1 MKMVQ
6 EFALDRIE
14 GMPGSEAREEPRARL
29 RRAGKDTGTVVPGA
43 VLEAQLAADSGWLLF
58 ITHDT
63 PFEERLDV
71 TLIDRSCRIVDM
83 ASFYGLYTTG
93 NFRNLTL
100 DSDKSVVFDFFSD
113 HAWRVTLLDK
123 PQFRFPVARLT
134 EPAGVHRRFGFTRH
148 FAVAAARRAA

>member
-14 GMPGSEAREEPRARL
+14 GRPGSEAREEPRARL

-63 PFEERLDV
+63 PFEERLAV
-71 TLIDRSCRIVDM
+71 TLIHRSCPPVDR
-83 ASFYGLYTTG
+83 APLSALDTTPPCP
-93 NFRNLTL
+93 NLN
-100 DSDKSVVFDFFSD
+100 
-113 HAWRVTLLDK
+113 
-123 PQFRFPVARLT
+123 
-134 EPAGVHRRFGFTRH
+134 
-148 FAVAAARRAA
+148 

>member
-14 GMPGSEAREEPRARL
+14 GRPGSEAREEPRARL

-43 VLEAQLAADSGWLLF
+43 VLEAQLA
-58 ITHDT
+58 
-63 PFEERLDV
+63 
-71 TLIDRSCRIVDM
+71 
-83 ASFYGLYTTG
+83 
-93 NFRNLTL
+93 
-100 DSDKSVVFDFFSD
+100 SDKSVVFDFFGD

>member
-14 GMPGSEAREEPRARL
+14 GRPGSEAREEPRARL
-29 RRAGKDTGTVVPGA
+29 RRAGKDTGTVVPGV

-63 PFEERLDV
+63 PFEER
-71 TLIDRSCRIVDM
+71 
-83 ASFYGLYTTG
+83 LYTTG

-134 EPAGVHRRFGFTRH
+134 EPAGVHRRFGLTRH